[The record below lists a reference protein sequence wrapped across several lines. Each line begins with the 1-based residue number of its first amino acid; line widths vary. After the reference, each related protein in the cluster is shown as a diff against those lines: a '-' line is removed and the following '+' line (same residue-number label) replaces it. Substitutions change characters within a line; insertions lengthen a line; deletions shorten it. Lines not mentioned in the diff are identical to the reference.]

1 MKKSSLFLLSMLC
14 ASVALAEPPAP
25 APAAK
30 QDAAALVNQQLVQ
43 PLKQAEAR
51 RSRFSRAARPPKERR
66 VRVLDEVAQ
75 TDVHGRRF
83 VRFAID
89 VRYRSAETCWKK
101 DALVGCAYLDQK
113 EVFLQRGADYVPAT
127 TALGKDGEPRAD
139 VCRGASGDTAQLAS
153 AAR

>member
-1 MKKSSLFLLSMLC
+1 MAEGYNLTEIAEQLGISRKTVDAYKHRIQDKLGLSHRT
-14 ASVALAEPPAP
+14 E
-25 APAAK
+25 
-30 QDAAALVNQQLVQ
+30 
-43 PLKQAEAR
+43 
-51 RSRFSRAARPPKERR
+51 
-66 VRVLDEVAQ
+66 
-75 TDVHGRRF
+75 F

-89 VRYRSAETCWKK
+89 VRYRSAETGWKK
-101 DALVGCAYLDQK
+101 DALVGCAYLDHK